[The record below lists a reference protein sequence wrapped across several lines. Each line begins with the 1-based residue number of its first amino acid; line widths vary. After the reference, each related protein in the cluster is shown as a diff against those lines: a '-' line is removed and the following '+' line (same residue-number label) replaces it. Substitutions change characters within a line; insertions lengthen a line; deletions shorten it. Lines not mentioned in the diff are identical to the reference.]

1 MTNNRAFRFP
11 ALSVR
16 QTQHLLAGTGSLPL
30 SRAAA
35 SRIRASVLQKAAP
48 KSLARNRIRRTLVPI
63 AACLLAIVV
72 FFVAFPKAA
81 LAVSEFLGRVFTPSR
96 YMSEDPATRTPV
108 SSIDEALAA
117 AAPKDGDYTIVL
129 LSDLPD
135 AKGYINDRNNGG
147 FAPFQAADWVW
158 LYDIRPEIAEVLYD
172 GKQLIWNTNLFT
184 TNEHVREFMECFGI
198 KSGSKQ
204 RIDALMG
211 NVTYTIAGD
220 PTVYPLNV
228 SGHGITPIFD
238 ETALASA
245 DHVVLYSDFSL
256 DEKNPLPDGVLTITQ
271 TINLYEVDSKG
282 CDTLIAFI
290 HHTFTF
296 DTTKGNTQSAGAQE
310 TLIPLSGDVYLSIT
324 HKETDPN
331 GMTLNWTI
339 ETKKVSLDGVT
350 LRVGYEYLP
359 TGILVRVTIAKK
371 PADWTDDMA
380 RGLMFMTWQNT
391 NGDYSSPGVASNL
404 YLNSKLVGE
413 ASAPEN
419 WGNEELAYILPV
431 FPDQYADM
439 QSIEM
444 KLTLYHYITLVGTN
458 QIEGEMLTIPRDND
472 INLEADVEGTPLV
485 DIPVPLPAN

>member
-1 MTNNRAFRFP
+1 MTNNRKIRFP

-16 QTQHLLAGTGSLPL
+16 QTQRLLAGTGSLPL
-30 SRAAA
+30 SRATAR
-35 SRIRASVLQKAAP
+35 RIRTSVLQKAAP

-72 FFVAFPKAA
+72 FFAAFPKAA

-96 YMSEDPATRTPV
+96 YMNEDPAERTPV
-108 SSIDEALAA
+108 PSIDEALAA
-117 AAPKDGDYTIVL
+117 AAPKDGDYRITL
-129 LSDLPD
+129 MPDLPNAQEFID
-135 AKGYINDRNNGG
+135 FRAQNGYD
-147 FAPFQAADWVW
+147 PFSEENWGW
-158 LYDIRPEIAEVLYD
+158 LKDIRPEIAEVLYD
-172 GKQLIWNTNLFT
+172 GNQLIWNTNLFT
-184 TNEHVREFMECFGI
+184 TNEHVREFMEGFGV
-198 KSGSKQ
+198 KSGSKLSV
-204 RIDALMG
+204 DALMDD
-211 NVTYTIAGD
+211 VTYTVAGD

-238 ETALASA
+238 EAALATA
-245 DHVVLYSDFSL
+245 DHAVLYSDFYI
-256 DEKNPLPDGVLTITQ
+256 DAAQPLPDGILTITQ
-271 TINLYEVDSKG
+271 NIRVCEKDAMDYGATVAII
-282 CDTLIAFI
+282 T
-290 HHTFTF
+290 HTFTF
-296 DTTKGNTQSAGAQE
+296 DTTKGNTSVADGAE
-310 TLIPLSGDVYLSIT
+310 AEVPLSGDVYLSIT

-359 TGILVRVTIAKK
+359 TGILVRITIAKK

-391 NGDYSSPGVASNL
+391 NGDYSSPGVANNL

-431 FPDQYADM
+431 FPEQYADM
-439 QSIEM
+439 QSVVM

-458 QIEGEMLTIPRDND
+458 QLEGEMLVIPRNND
-472 INLEADVEGTPLV
+472 INLEADVEGIPLTE
-485 DIPVPLPAN
+485 ITVPLPKN

>member
-1 MTNNRAFRFP
+1 MTNNRKIRFP

-16 QTQHLLAGTGSLPL
+16 QTQRLLAGTGSLPL
-30 SRAAA
+30 SRATAR
-35 SRIRASVLQKAAP
+35 RIRTSVLQKAAP

-96 YMSEDPATRTPV
+96 YMNEDPAERTPV
-108 SSIDEALAA
+108 PSIDEALSAA
-117 AAPKDGDYTIVL
+117 VPQDGDYSIVL
-129 LSDLPD
+129 LSDFPD
-135 AKGYINDRNNGG
+135 AQGYISDRTKGG
-147 FAPFQAADWVW
+147 FAPFQAADWRW

-172 GKQLIWNTNLFT
+172 GNQLIWNTNLFT
-184 TNEHVREFMECFGI
+184 TSEHVRAFMECFGVE
-198 KSGSKQ
+198 SGSKQ
-204 RIDALMG
+204 KIDALMG
-211 NVTYTIAGD
+211 DVTYTVAGD
-220 PTVYPLNV
+220 PTVYDLQV

-238 ETALASA
+238 EAALATA
-245 DHVVLYSDFSL
+245 DHVVLYSDFVL
-256 DEKNPLPDGVLTITQ
+256 PEKKPLPDGVLTITQ
-271 TINLYEVDSKG
+271 TIILYEVDSKG
-282 CDTLIAFI
+282 SDSPIAFL

-324 HKETDPN
+324 HKETNPN

-391 NGDYSSPGVASNL
+391 NGDYSSPGVANNL

-431 FPDQYADM
+431 FPEQYADI
-439 QSIEM
+439 QSVVM

-458 QIEGEMLTIPRDND
+458 QLEGEMLVIPRNND
-472 INLEADVEGTPLV
+472 INLEADVEGIPLTE
-485 DIPVPLPAN
+485 ITVPLPKS